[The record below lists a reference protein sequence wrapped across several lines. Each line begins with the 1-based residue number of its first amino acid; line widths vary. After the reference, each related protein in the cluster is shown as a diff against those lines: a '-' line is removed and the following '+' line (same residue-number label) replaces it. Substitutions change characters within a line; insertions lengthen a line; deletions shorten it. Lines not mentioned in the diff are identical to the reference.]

1 MKVRSYRRWL
11 TVAALAIAPV
21 LAPRIASAQ
30 YQSQGGGN
38 AGHALDANS
47 QVGSGG
53 INGSVGNSPQVTGN
67 NIIYGNVTGGR
78 QFRGN
83 VDTFGSGA
91 FQGGPLAGSQTDSFV
106 RDSSGAPSGYSPT
119 FSSYTPRQ
127 FYGQSRGVNPPPG
140 TILLGPSG
148 AAIGTSLTP
157 ANPYASVASPD
168 QLAGIRVGSTNVIG
182 YSGQNTGFLAVPG
195 ASPNSSFTDVQ
206 QTLSGSML
214 YGSSTSGGGVQ
225 FNAQSL
231 DNALNNPMPGAP
243 APGSVDPNT
252 LYQAR
257 QELSA
262 SSPTA
267 TGSSQPGLNGQ
278 STPNSQNTNGTG
290 NSSPVNPYNTGGPNP
305 LLPQPGP
312 GSDRINPSVNNSPLE
327 MPVGSPLGGGSFD
340 DRVQATPLG
349 TYSESPNGVQL
360 VSPKAYSATYG
371 EMTKELQ
378 RYTLTTPNKPSTR
391 IKPST
396 PAPTTQPGG
405 LQSPGRTPGTTPGI
419 TPGTTPGLTPAL
431 PGPVPSVTPS
441 SEKSAGVKISSIAG
455 TVTSARAKGLHDLLA
470 KADDSLKNDHF
481 KDAIGVYEGAARVAP
496 NNQMIT
502 LGLANADLAGGYYAA
517 AETNIGKAFAA
528 DANVL
533 MARQDLTSMISASR
547 LDFVKGDLK
556 DLADKNP
563 KLSRPWFLLAYI
575 AYNTGHEQVA
585 ADDLKEAQKRAGL
598 ADTAITLMQK
608 FWQLPSAS
616 DEKTNLN
623 K

>member
-1 MKVRSYRRWL
+1 MQIRSYRRWL
-11 TVAALAIAPV
+11 AVAALAIAPV
-21 LAPRIASAQ
+21 LAPRMASAQ
-30 YQSQGGGN
+30 YQAQGGGN

-53 INGSVGNSPQVTGN
+53 INGSVSNSPQVTGN
-67 NIIYGNVTGGR
+67 NIIFGNVTGGR

-91 FQGGPLAGSQTDSFV
+91 FQGGPLAGSQTDAFV
-106 RDSSGAPSGYSPT
+106 RDSSGAPSAYSPT

-214 YGSSTSGGGVQ
+214 YGSSTSGGGAQ

-231 DNALNNPMPGAP
+231 DDALKSPMPGTLAP
-243 APGSVDPNT
+243 SSVDPNA

-262 SSPTA
+262 SSPT
-267 TGSSQPGLNGQ
+267 TPGSSQPDV
-278 STPNSQNTNGTG
+278 NSQNTSGSG
-290 NSSPVNPYNTGGPNP
+290 NSAPVNPYNTSGPNP
-305 LLPQPGP
+305 LLAQSVPGR
-312 GSDRINPSVNNSPLE
+312 DRVNGSVNNSPLE
-327 MPVGSPLGGGSFD
+327 MPVGSPLGSGSFD

-349 TYSESPNGVQL
+349 TFSESPNAIQL
-360 VSPKAYSATYG
+360 VSPKAYSSTYG
-371 EMTKELQ
+371 QMTNELQ
-378 RYTLTTPNKPSTR
+378 RYNVQNPNNSSTR
-391 IKPST
+391 IKT
-396 PAPTTQPGG
+396 GKIAPTTQPGD
-405 LQSPGRTPGTTPGI
+405 LQLPGRAPGTTPGS
-419 TPGTTPGLTPAL
+419 TPGTTPGLPPAL

-441 SEKSAGVKISSIAG
+441 GEKSAGVKISSIAG
-455 TVTSARAKGLHDLLA
+455 TVTSPRAKGLHDLLA

-533 MARQDLTSMISASR
+533 MARQDLTSMISAQR

-575 AYNTGHEQVA
+575 AYNTGHEQAA
-585 ADDLKEAQKRAGL
+585 ADDLQEAQKRAGL
-598 ADTAITLMQK
+598 ADTAIILMQK
-608 FWQLPSAS
+608 YWQLPSAS